1 MEAPLM
7 AHSYFQSIMHIVF
20 STKHRGK
27 TIPKAMKERLWAYTA
42 AICQKRKIFVHAIG
56 GTEDHIH
63 LLLQFPSML
72 LVPKAINAI
81 KVNSSGWMSDFSSS
95 FAWQE
100 GYGAFSVSK
109 SSVPKV
115 VRYIQ
120 DQERRHKKMTFEHEF
135 IAMLENHGVPYD
147 PKYVFD

>member
-1 MEAPLM
+1 M
-7 AHSYFQSIMHIVF
+7 AHSYFQCIMHIVF
-20 STKHRGK
+20 STKHREK
-27 TIPKAMKERLWAYTA
+27 IIPKTMKERLWAYSA
-42 AICQKRKIFVHAIG
+42 AICQKRGIFVHAIG
-56 GTEDHIH
+56 GMQDHIH

-72 LVPKAINAI
+72 LVPKGINAI
-81 KVNSSGWMSDFSSS
+81 KVNSSGWMSGFTGS

-109 SSVPKV
+109 SNVAKV

-120 DQERRHKKMTFEHEF
+120 NQERHHKKMTFDHEF
-135 IAMLENHGVPYD
+135 ISMLEKHGVPYD